1 MDTKTVVISMLLAA
15 IMAGSGAVIYTTSN
29 AVEEQNN
36 PPEKVEPE
44 IQIENNAPKILM
56 DTDLLYTWTGEEI
69 SVQGFLYDEDAVSTF
84 IDMKVLNQDF
94 IREGQ
99 YNISVDAH
107 GKWTTKTGVTGPG
120 SFILDMV
127 AYDREGKQSDVKMVS
142 VQIDHPFESDV
153 NFTFGWDA
161 PEEHQGMGT
170 LRGAVFHE
178 FVETCTV
185 EYRPEGQHSSTFVS
199 ANISVDA
206 STYSM
211 EIDTAEKNTKGLLVA
226 SCGLFDSSE
235 RSILVNLPVPPE
247 PVGDDDGD
255 AVPNDTDACPNTPN
269 GEPVYASGCSDS
281 ETDDDGDGVMND
293 ADLCPGT
300 PDGEAVDQQGCST
313 SQKDTDN
320 DGVKD
325 NLDACLGTPAGE
337 VVDEVG
343 CSESQKDDDADGV
356 SNDKDICPD
365 TPVGEQVNEAGCSSD
380 QIGPQGP
387 RKILALHGGGETA
400 NGLRNQQGMQDLMAS
415 LNDYE
420 FVFASAPESNNVWIR
435 DPPGGKGEP
444 TTDRDWADNSIAYL
458 DQIVEQ
464 QGPFYAILGY
474 SQGAAMIPVYLA
486 NTQHTFERVLLY
498 NGYLPTTHD
507 GLMDTVNEAAPFS
520 TPAMVFSGEND
531 DGFKDL
537 APALAQKFT
546 TCTEVH
552 SQTAGHH
559 LPYQSD
565 AKYNQILAFIENE

>member
-142 VQIDHPFESDV
+142 VQIDPPFESDV

-206 STYSM
+206 RTYS
-211 EIDTAEKNTKGLLVA
+211 
-226 SCGLFDSSE
+226 C
-235 RSILVNLPVPPE
+235 
-247 PVGDDDGD
+247 
-255 AVPNDTDACPNTPN
+255 
-269 GEPVYASGCSDS
+269 
-281 ETDDDGDGVMND
+281 
-293 ADLCPGT
+293 
-300 PDGEAVDQQGCST
+300 
-313 SQKDTDN
+313 
-320 DGVKD
+320 
-325 NLDACLGTPAGE
+325 
-337 VVDEVG
+337 
-343 CSESQKDDDADGV
+343 
-356 SNDKDICPD
+356 
-365 TPVGEQVNEAGCSSD
+365 
-380 QIGPQGP
+380 
-387 RKILALHGGGETA
+387 
-400 NGLRNQQGMQDLMAS
+400 
-415 LNDYE
+415 
-420 FVFASAPESNNVWIR
+420 
-435 DPPGGKGEP
+435 
-444 TTDRDWADNSIAYL
+444 
-458 DQIVEQ
+458 
-464 QGPFYAILGY
+464 
-474 SQGAAMIPVYLA
+474 
-486 NTQHTFERVLLY
+486 LLY
-498 NGYLPTTHD
+498 TSPSPRD
-507 GLMDTVNEAAPFS
+507 
-520 TPAMVFSGEND
+520 
-531 DGFKDL
+531 
-537 APALAQKFT
+537 
-546 TCTEVH
+546 
-552 SQTAGHH
+552 
-559 LPYQSD
+559 
-565 AKYNQILAFIENE
+565 